1 MKDIDDLFAQT
12 MTGHYYDDQPKRAV
26 RELQRLATND
36 VLNRAQEWT
45 QSLDPMMR
53 ARGCDILAQFG
64 VVSGQKHPCA
74 DKAGAIILSVL
85 HNETEQRPLISAIT
99 ALELLERSDAVSAI
113 IKFSD
118 HADSTVRV
126 VVASALGYLDQ
137 SHESIL
143 CLLRLMTDID
153 GDVRDWAV
161 FGLGN
166 LGNADNE
173 EIREAFV
180 AGLHDD
186 HADVQ
191 LESILALAKRRDKRV
206 IPMLVA
212 RLKRDEPSSALKR
225 AAYQFLPYD
234 KTMADRNAA
243 DLAQA
248 LQTQYQL

>member
-12 MTGHYYDDQPKRAV
+12 MAGHYYDDQPKLAV
-26 RELQRLATND
+26 HELQRLATND
-36 VLNRAQEWT
+36 VFNRAKEWT

-53 ARGCDILAQFG
+53 ARGCDVLAQFG
-64 VVSGQKHPCA
+64 VVKGQKHPCP
-74 DKAGAIILSVL
+74 DRAGAIILSAL
-85 HNETEQRPLISAIT
+85 KNENEPRPLMSAIT
-99 ALELLERSDAVSAI
+99 ALELLEQSDAVSAI
-113 IKFSD
+113 VKFSN
-118 HADSTVRV
+118 HADSAVRV
-126 VVASALGYLDQ
+126 CVASALGYLEQ

-143 CLLRLMTDID
+143 CLLRLMTDVD

-166 LGNADNE
+166 LGNADNQ

-180 AGLHDD
+180 AGMHDE

-191 LESILALAKRRDKRV
+191 LESILALAKRRDERV
-206 IPMLVA
+206 LSMLVS
-212 RLKRDEPSSALKR
+212 RLKQDDPPAALKR

-234 KTMADRNAA
+234 ETMANRSAA

-248 LQTQYQL
+248 LQVQYQL